1 MLEQIATYL
10 KTRDWNFESV
20 DTDTLVTGFT
30 VTLADG
36 NDQGFSLYIMRIE
49 DAYADWF
56 VRFTIVPFIE
66 QPYEGYPDSL
76 YPAVGQINHDLPI
89 LKFAFDG
96 DGDLELVADVPEAQL
111 DQAEFDRIVQLLVDY
126 AGANYSEIQSL
137 LAE

>member
-1 MLEQIATYL
+1 MLEQVATYL
-10 KTRDWNFESV
+10 KKRDWDFETV

-30 VTLADG
+30 ITLADG
-36 NDQGFSLYIMRIE
+36 SDQGFSLYIMRIE

-96 DGDLELVADVPEAQL
+96 DGDLELAADVPEARL
-111 DQAEFDRIVQLLVDY
+111 DQSRFDEILQLLVDY
-126 AGANYSEIQSL
+126 AGAYY
-137 LAE
+137 AELRSIVEA